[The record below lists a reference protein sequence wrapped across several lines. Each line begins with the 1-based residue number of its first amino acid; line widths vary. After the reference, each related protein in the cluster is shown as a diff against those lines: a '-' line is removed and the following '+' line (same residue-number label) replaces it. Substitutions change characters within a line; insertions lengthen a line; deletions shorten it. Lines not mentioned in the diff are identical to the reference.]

1 MAQFFLTSS
10 FPTKKLN
17 SPTQFITKKK
27 GEKKGRTTMG
37 LDRANPQATYTCQ
50 PLLIVVLA
58 ELFPVALHLL
68 ET

>member
-1 MAQFFLTSS
+1 
-10 FPTKKLN
+10 
-17 SPTQFITKKK
+17 
-27 GEKKGRTTMG
+27 MG